1 MNEGVPSR
9 ATGRLPGI
17 FRLWREKLF
26 GRSSTDEMYRS
37 IFENAIEGIFQTTR
51 DGQYLNVNPALAKM
65 YGYDSTEDLIHGLTK
80 IDNQLYVDP
89 QRRDEFVAEM
99 RANAVVRGFESE
111 IYRKDGSKI
120 WISENARAVYDPMGE
135 LLYYEGMVEDITERK
150 RLEMELKTAMHA
162 AEAANRMKSEFLA
175 NMSHEIRTPMNGV
188 IGMTDLLLM
197 SNLNPE
203 QRSFANTV
211 RISGESLLIVL
222 NDILDFSKIEA
233 GKLDLEII
241 DFDLREAIDNI
252 MDLLA
257 AQAHSKG
264 LELAAYIPPDVPTS
278 LRGDPGRARQIVNNL
293 VGNAVKF
300 TSQGEVVVKVS
311 RVAGDATGPV
321 TLRFE
326 VRDTGIG
333 IELDAQ
339 QRLFEA
345 FSQADSSTTRRYG
358 GTGLGLAISRR
369 LVQLMNGEIGVDSI
383 PGQGSTFW
391 FTAQFEQP
399 KSTMKLPT
407 SRDMRGLHVLI
418 VDDNATNREI
428 LTHYCHLWKL
438 RSECASSGEEAL
450 RLLRFTAT
458 DDPFELAILDMQMP
472 NMDGLMLAHAIKDD
486 PLTAAVHLVMLTS
499 LGHHLDPNALK
510 SAGIEACVLKP
521 VQQARLLERL
531 TDVLAGSLTRWAE
544 TVKASQKLPRVG
556 PSSRTPINILVAED
570 NRINQMVALGLL
582 QKLGYAAD
590 LAANGMEV
598 LDAMKRT
605 AYDIIFMDCQMPE
618 LDGYETTRRIR
629 AEQRVHIPRIIAM
642 TANAIRGEEE
652 RCLEAGMDDYLSK
665 PVRIDELRAAIERWV
680 PASARGAASA
690 N

>member
-1 MNEGVPSR
+1 
-9 ATGRLPGI
+9 
-17 FRLWREKLF
+17 
-26 GRSSTDEMYRS
+26 
-37 IFENAIEGIFQTTR
+37 
-51 DGQYLNVNPALAKM
+51 
-65 YGYDSTEDLIHGLTK
+65 
-80 IDNQLYVDP
+80 
-89 QRRDEFVAEM
+89 
-99 RANAVVRGFESE
+99 
-111 IYRKDGSKI
+111 
-120 WISENARAVYDPMGE
+120 
-135 LLYYEGMVEDITERK
+135 
-150 RLEMELKTAMHA
+150 
-162 AEAANRMKSEFLA
+162 
-175 NMSHEIRTPMNGV
+175 
-188 IGMTDLLLM
+188 
-197 SNLNPE
+197 
-203 QRSFANTV
+203 
-211 RISGESLLIVL
+211 
-222 NDILDFSKIEA
+222 
-233 GKLDLEII
+233 
-241 DFDLREAIDNI
+241 
-252 MDLLA
+252 
-257 AQAHSKG
+257 
-264 LELAAYIPPDVPTS
+264 
-278 LRGDPGRARQIVNNL
+278 
-293 VGNAVKF
+293 
-300 TSQGEVVVKVS
+300 
-311 RVAGDATGPV
+311 
-321 TLRFE
+321 
-326 VRDTGIG
+326 
-333 IELDAQ
+333 
-339 QRLFEA
+339 
-345 FSQADSSTTRRYG
+345 
-358 GTGLGLAISRR
+358 
-369 LVQLMNGEIGVDSI
+369 
-383 PGQGSTFW
+383 
-391 FTAQFEQP
+391 
-399 KSTMKLPT
+399 
-407 SRDMRGLHVLI
+407 VLI

-629 AEQRVHIPRIIAM
+629 AEQRVHIPRIVAM

-652 RCLEAGMDDYLSK
+652 RCLDAGMDDYLSK

-680 PASARGAASA
+680 PVSARGAASA